1 MSHDGISVGEKNA
14 IEIEIE
20 KVAQRADHLFL
31 VVTIFWGQKVKAMRF
46 KIDERIA
53 NDQCAGIIGMIKR
66 ELAVGGAIDFDGSE
80 WSDLKTVGQRMVMG

>member
-1 MSHDGISVGEKNA
+1 MRKKNA

-20 KVAQRADHLFL
+20 KATQRASHSFL
-31 VVTIFWGQKVKAMRF
+31 VGAIFLGQKVKAMRF

-80 WSDLKTVGQRMVMG
+80 WSDLKTIGQRVMVG

>member
-31 VVTIFWGQKVKAMRF
+31 VVTIFSGQKVKAMRF

-53 NDQCAGIIGMIKR
+53 NDQCAAVIRMIKR
-66 ELAVGGAIDFDGSE
+66 ELAFRGAIDFDGSE
-80 WSDLKTVGQRMVMG
+80 RSDLKTIGQRVMVG